1 MQQGIAKSCLAIAL
15 CLSACVSRPKPTNAN
30 QPPSPAPPESQ
41 QQDYLRIIGSW
52 RWDRLDTPAR
62 WVKLLPGCLATQPQA
77 ADAPTAIVLQARN
90 TTNWRDLYDTPVVSA
105 ACKARIGGVSF
116 YVNKLTFIKASTHN
130 SKTSLL
136 QIMLYVPNTYELSE
150 FGNLI
155 KAKYP
160 VDRPVE
166 VPCSRYSCI
175 YVGDYFRGG
184 KSSNQHWVLI
194 SPSAQTSR
202 IMASVNLVPGQF

>member
-105 ACKARIGGVSF
+105 ACKAHIGGVSL
-116 YVNKLTFIKASTHN
+116 YVNKLTFTKASIH
-130 SKTSLL
+130 SGKTYLL
-136 QIMLYVPNTYELSE
+136 Q
-150 FGNLI
+150 
-155 KAKYP
+155 
-160 VDRPVE
+160 
-166 VPCSRYSCI
+166 
-175 YVGDYFRGG
+175 
-184 KSSNQHWVLI
+184 VL
-194 SPSAQTSR
+194 
-202 IMASVNLVPGQF
+202 LH